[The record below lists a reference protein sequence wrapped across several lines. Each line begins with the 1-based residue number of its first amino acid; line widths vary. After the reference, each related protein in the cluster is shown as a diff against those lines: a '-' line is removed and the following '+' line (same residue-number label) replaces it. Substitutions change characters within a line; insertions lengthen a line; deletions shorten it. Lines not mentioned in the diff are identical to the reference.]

1 MQMVTAPWK
10 LNHQR
15 TLSTFLRHWRYVHI
29 CLLLQL
35 TRRFIL
41 HRWNYL
47 AGHHFMA
54 WNRITFIILGWCVR
68 LRVVHVALG
77 MVTLPIRLLQIRPI
91 ISVSLDYLLSGD
103 ITSVVVMASM
113 WKLSMTFITTLKM
126 VFVMQLL

>member
-1 MQMVTAPWK
+1 
-10 LNHQR
+10 
-15 TLSTFLRHWRYVHI
+15 
-29 CLLLQL
+29 
-35 TRRFIL
+35 
-41 HRWNYL
+41 
-47 AGHHFMA
+47 MA

-68 LRVVHVALG
+68 LRVVRIALG